1 MRGRLFFVL
10 VGALILP
17 ALLAACGGGKKADT
31 TTTAVSTTTTDA
43 TATTAAAGKKNG
55 CVTVAAPT
63 SLKPRKGK
71 KPAVQLP
78 KNRVYDVTMITNCG
92 SFTIRMDQAQ
102 SPNAATSFVSLAQHG
117 YFDRTIFHRIVP
129 GFVIQG
135 GDPTATGTGGPGYST
150 VDTPPKNASYTHG
163 VVAMAKTA
171 TEPAGTAGSQF
182 FIVTVTNAGLPP
194 DYAIIGKVVKGLSVV
209 DHIGTLGDA
218 SQQPTQVVEI
228 RRAAVEVH

>member
-10 VGALILP
+10 AGALVLP
-17 ALLAACGGGKKADT
+17 ALLTACGGGKKADAT
-31 TTTAVSTTTTDA
+31 TTTAA
-43 TATTAAAGKKNG
+43 AATTAAPTGKTNG

-63 SLKPRKGK
+63 SLKPRKGT
-71 KPAVQLP
+71 KPAVRLP
-78 KNRVYDVTMITNCG
+78 KNKVYDVTMVTNCG

-102 SPNAATSFVSLAQHG
+102 SPNAVTSFVSLVQHG
-117 YFDRTIFHRIVP
+117 YFDGTIFHRIVP

-182 FIVTVTNAGLPP
+182 FIVTVANAGLPP
-194 DYAIIGKVVKGLSVV
+194 DYAIIGKVVKGLPVV